1 MAKATAMN
9 KNEVTYTTVLFTKQP
24 KQDNTFPLKLRITY
38 QRKQQYYGIGK
49 SATKETWE
57 KLKESN
63 LKGELR
69 KLKLAISEVEEGA
82 KDIIDKIINKDGEF
96 SFHRFKEIISG
107 NDSKSNWLFQAYS
120 SLITELENNSKV
132 GSKIATENAYNSF
145 RMFFNDKDIKLNDIT
160 PAVLKRYERW
170 MVEDRGNSTTT
181 VGIYLRSLRSV
192 FNKLIAVGVVDIN
205 CYPFGMYKY
214 QLPAA
219 GTRDKVIDSD
229 ILRKIHGYQPEEF
242 SNIDKGKDLW
252 FFLYQ
257 CNGMNVKDMC
267 RLRFSDF
274 KEDHFVFT
282 RAKTE
287 GKTKDSVDIRVV
299 LNDDILRIIEKWG
312 NKNEGSNYVFPFYTG
327 AKVSPAE
334 ERRVTQNL
342 VSFIND
348 NMNRIAKKLELDI
361 NITTYSAR
369 QTFSNVLMNSNAPIK
384 LIAETLGHTST
395 LTTEKHYLKKMQLEK
410 QKEFTKDLLNF
421 NIK

>member
-1 MAKATAMN
+1 MRKSD
-9 KNEVTYTTVLFTKQP
+9 VSYTTVLFKKQP
-24 KQDNTFPLKLRITY
+24 KKDGTFPLKLRITY
-38 QRKQQYYGIGK
+38 QRKQKYYGIGLSLTEDSWNK
-49 SATKETWE
+49 LNKPGNKGNLREFRETVNGVENAAKAT
-57 KLKESN
+57 
-63 LKGELR
+63 
-69 KLKLAISEVEEGA
+69 
-82 KDIIDKIINKDGEF
+82 IDKLTSNEKEF
-96 SFHRFKEIISG
+96 SFRQFEDAMFSGSNSSIYLFEAYKIHVAALKEAG
-107 NDSKSNWLFQAYS
+107 
-120 SLITELENNSKV
+120 KV
-132 GSKIATENAYNSF
+132 STAVSTENTLNSLKTF
-145 RMFFNDKDIKLNDIT
+145 YKNRDVRFVDIT
-160 PAVLKRYERW
+160 PSVLKRYEDW
-170 MVEDRGNSTTT
+170 MLVKNKKSETT
-181 VGIYLRSLRSV
+181 VSIYLRNLRAM
-192 FNKLIAVGVVDIN
+192 FNRQIAAGLLDSES
-205 CYPFGMYKY
+205 YPFGRYKY
-214 QLPAA
+214 NIPVVN
-219 GTRDKVIDSD
+219 TRDKVIDSD
-229 ILRKIHGYQPEEF
+229 ILKKIHGYQPEEF

-267 RLRFSDF
+267 RLKFSDF

-327 AKVSPAE
+327 TKVSPEE

-410 QKEFTKDLLNF
+410 QKEFTKDLLKFDN
-421 NIK
+421 K